1 MEYGAEEISAVDA
14 VLVPGLLQTEEYARA
29 IITADTAFIRQ
40 IEVQQRVE
48 ARMRRQERLSDAE
61 PLRLNVVVSEAVLR
75 QQTGGPGVLRRQ
87 LLHIVD
93 MINRYPATIDFRVLP
108 FSSRTGAIGGCSTI
122 HILDFARPQ
131 LPTVGWA
138 EVPGYGE
145 LVEDTG
151 RIRDMSSVFGHLQ
164 RESLSPEGSL
174 GLLEKLAAE
183 LDSAG
188 E

>member
-1 MEYGAEEISAVDA
+1 AEEISAVDA

-93 MINRYPATIDFRVLP
+93 MINRYPATID
-108 FSSRTGAIGGCSTI
+108 
-122 HILDFARPQ
+122 
-131 LPTVGWA
+131 
-138 EVPGYGE
+138 
-145 LVEDTG
+145 
-151 RIRDMSSVFGHLQ
+151 
-164 RESLSPEGSL
+164 
-174 GLLEKLAAE
+174 
-183 LDSAG
+183 
-188 E
+188 